1 MDKLIMVGCD
11 LHDKSML
18 NKMDVGG
25 KVVKREWDNTRSGR
39 QAMIADLQRRAAEI
53 GAQRIVFAYEAS
65 GLGFI
70 LHDELVAAGIECYI
84 LAPTGMERSP
94 KHWRRKTDERD
105 AQKVLDLLRA
115 HLLAGNDLPSIWIP
129 DQQTRDERELTRGRL
144 DLSDKLTQVKTQVR
158 CLLKRNGVEPHE
170 APVKSWTPRYLV
182 WLHSLRGQ
190 RIGPGASAAL
200 GTLVGQV
207 EFLEREIV
215 RLDEELAGLSQTP
228 RYVGV
233 VAAMRRD
240 KGIGVLTALVFA
252 TEMGDLGRFQNR
264 RQVGSFLG
272 LAPSCHE
279 SGQDN
284 DHKGHITRQGPARVR
299 KVLNQ
304 AVWSR
309 IRCVPAEREFYD
321 RLVQKNPKHKKI
333 AVVAAMRRMA
343 IRCWHNALEAQQA
356 GRTKPAPASA
366 RPPGGT
372 AIPATTEKAVVQERR
387 ARFREFFHA
396 DQAPAS

>member
-1 MDKLIMVGCD
+1 MDKVIMVGCD

-18 NKMDVGG
+18 NKKDVGG
-25 KVVKREWDNTRSGR
+25 KVVKKEWDNTPSGR
-39 QAMIADLQRRAAEI
+39 QAMIADLKRRAAGV
-53 GAQRIVFAYEAS
+53 GAKRIVFAYEAS

-70 LHDELVAAGIECYI
+70 LHDELVAAGIECHV

-115 HLLAGNDLPSIWIP
+115 HLLAGNELPSIWIP
-129 DQQTRDERELTRGRL
+129 DKQTRDERELARGRL
-144 DLSDKLTQVKTQVR
+144 DLSDKLTQVKTQAR
-158 CLLKRNGVEPHE
+158 CLLKRNGVEPQE
-170 APVKSWTPRYLV
+170 APVKSWTPRYMA
-182 WLHSLRGQ
+182 WLKSLMGQ

-207 EFLEREIV
+207 EFIEREIA
-215 RLDEELAGLSQTP
+215 RLDEELATLSQTP
-228 RYVGV
+228 RYAGA

-240 KGIGVLTALVFA
+240 KGIGVLTAMVFA
-252 TEMGDLGRFQNR
+252 TEMGDLGRFKNR
-264 RQVGSFLG
+264 RQVGAFLG
-272 LAPSCHE
+272 LAPSSHE

-309 IRCVPAEREFYD
+309 IRCVPTEREFYD
-321 RLVQKNPKHKKI
+321 RLAKKNPRHKKI

-343 IRCWHNALEAQQA
+343 IRCWHNGLEAQLA
-356 GRTKPAPASA
+356 GGA
-366 RPPGGT
+366 RPAQPSASPPGKT
-372 AIPATTEKAVVQERR
+372 ATATTEKAVVQERKV
-387 ARFREFFHA
+387 RFREFFRA
-396 DQAPAS
+396 DQVQAP

>member
-18 NKMDVGG
+18 NKMDIAD
-25 KVVKREWDNTRSGR
+25 KVVKREWDNTPPGR
-39 QAMIADLQRRAAEI
+39 QAMIADLKRRATDI
-53 GAQRIVFAYEAS
+53 GAGRIVFAYEAS

-70 LHDELVAAGIECYI
+70 LHDELVAAGIECHV

-115 HLLAGNDLPSIWIP
+115 HLLAGNELPSIWIP
-129 DQQTRDERELTRGRL
+129 DKRTRDERELARGRL

-158 CLLKRNGVEPHE
+158 CLLKRNGVELQE
-170 APVKSWTPRYLV
+170 APVQSWTPRYML
-182 WLHSLRGQ
+182 WLKLLLGQ
-190 RIGPGASAAL
+190 RVGPGASAAL
-200 GTLVGQV
+200 GTLVGQI
-207 EFLEREIV
+207 EFLEREIA
-215 RLDEELAGLSQTP
+215 RLDEELAQLSQTP
-228 RYVGV
+228 RYAGV

-240 KGIGVLTALVFA
+240 KGIGVLTAMVFA

-264 RQVGSFLG
+264 RQVGAFLG
-272 LAPSCHE
+272 LAPSSHE

-309 IRCVPAEREFYD
+309 IRCVPTEREFYD
-321 RLVQKNPKHKKI
+321 RLAKKNPKHKKI

-356 GRTKPAPASA
+356 GRARPQAPQPSA
-366 RPPGGT
+366 RPPGAT
-372 AIPATTEKAVVQERR
+372 ATTEKAVVQERR
-387 ARFREFFHA
+387 SRFREFFRA
-396 DQAPAS
+396 DQAQAS